1 MRTIEATTVIDAPV
15 SAVWQVLTTGEAYS
29 DWNPF
34 ITSVSGD
41 LALGSRP
48 ALRLAP
54 PGKRAMT
61 FRPRITD
68 ASPEK
73 GLRWIGHL
81 VMPGLCDAE
90 HEFLLAPSGSG
101 GTQLVQRE
109 TFRGVLVPLLG
120 SMVEPTREGFEA
132 MNKAL
137 RQRAEAQGGQE

>member
-1 MRTIEATTVIDAPV
+1 MRTIEATTVIDAPP
-15 SAVWQVLTTGEAYS
+15 SAVWRALTAGEEYS

-41 LALGSRP
+41 LAPGSRP
-48 ALRLAP
+48 TVRMAP

-73 GLRWIGHL
+73 RLRWIGHL

-90 HEFLLAPSGSG
+90 HEFLLTRSAISC
-101 GTQLVQRE
+101 
-109 TFRGVLVPLLG
+109 LLRR
-120 SMVEPTREGFEA
+120 TREAGLSLAVFMIGA
-132 MNKAL
+132 F
-137 RQRAEAQGGQE
+137 RW